1 MDSPEELLLFFP
13 SVSSCSLPTLVFLV
27 LCPSFTISASQT
39 GLFFGITWEVYD
51 ILGLGSIS
59 RDYDLTGLE
68 RGLAPNALKAPQV
81 CLWVLKA

>member
-1 MDSPEELLLFFP
+1 MCVVEKILVMWINRIFTDMGAGEWDLLRSVLLKRGSSLESPGKFMTFWALDP
-13 SVSSCSLPTLVFLV
+13 
-27 LCPSFTISASQT
+27 
-39 GLFFGITWEVYD
+39 
-51 ILGLGSIS
+51 IS